1 MARCRPWFAFFAVL
15 LAFVAGSAFSQAP
28 AAAPGTMGRSSGPAV
43 VPLDRVIV
51 VVNDEAVTKWDLN
64 EERRI
69 FLQQLKASNIT
80 PPPEDVLNKQVLERL
95 IVQRALLQYAKQSGI
110 RVDDT
115 TVEKTILRVAE
126 ENKLSPEQFRKV
138 LENEHIPY
146 ATYRDELRRQIIV
159 QRVREREVDSKVMV
173 TDAEVDNYLA
183 TIASQAGGDS
193 EYHLAHIYITVP
205 EQATPVAIEAS
216 RKRAEEAMAEIKA
229 GKSFGEVAAT
239 FSASPDASSGGDLGW
254 RTSARLPTVF
264 AGVVRALKPGEVSGI
279 LRSPAG
285 FHIVK
290 LIEVR
295 DRNKPT
301 IVEQTHARHI
311 LIKVN
316 ESTSEADAKAKIER
330 LRDHLL
336 AGAKFEDVARANSED
351 ASAAKGGDLGWLSP
365 GDTVPQFEQAMDKL
379 KIGEISEPVRTPFGW
394 HLIEVLGRR
403 KEDITKEREREQ
415 ARQAIRQRKSDEQ
428 WEEFIRQLRD
438 RTYVEYKSDDR

>member
-1 MARCRPWFAFFAVL
+1 MARCRPWFALLALL
-15 LAFVAGSAFSQAP
+15 LAFIAGGAFAQAP
-28 AAAPGTMGRSSGPAV
+28 APAGQGPAV

-51 VVNDEAVTKWDLN
+51 VVNDEAITQWDLN
-64 EERRI
+64 EERRV
-69 FLQQLKASNIT
+69 FLRQLKASNIT
-80 PPPEDVLNKQVLERL
+80 PPPDDVLDKQVLQRL
-95 IVQRALLQYAKQSGI
+95 IAQRALLQYAKESGI

-115 TVEKTILRVAE
+115 TVERTILRVAE
-126 ENKLSPEQFRKV
+126 ENKLSPEQFRQV

-146 ATYRDELRRQIIV
+146 ANYREDLRRQIII

-193 EYHLAHIYITVP
+193 EYHLSHIYITVP
-205 EQATPVAIEAS
+205 EQATPAAVEAS
-216 RKRAEEAMAEIKA
+216 RKRAEDAMSELKA

-254 RTSARLPTVF
+254 RSSARLPSVF
-264 AGVVRALKPGEVSGI
+264 ASVVRTLKPGEVSGI

-295 DRNKPT
+295 DRNQPT
-301 IVEQTHARHI
+301 IVDQTHARHI

-316 ESTSEADAKAKIER
+316 ESTSEADAKARIDR
-330 LRDHLL
+330 LRDRLL
-336 AGAKFEDVARANSED
+336 GGAKFEDVARANSED

-365 GDTVPQFEQAMDKL
+365 GDTVPDFEHAMDKL
-379 KIGEISEPVRTPFGW
+379 KVGEISEPVRSPFGW

-403 KEDITKEREREQ
+403 KQDITKEREREQ

-428 WEEFIRQLRD
+428 WEEFVRQLRD
-438 RTYVEYKSDDR
+438 RTYVEYKTDER